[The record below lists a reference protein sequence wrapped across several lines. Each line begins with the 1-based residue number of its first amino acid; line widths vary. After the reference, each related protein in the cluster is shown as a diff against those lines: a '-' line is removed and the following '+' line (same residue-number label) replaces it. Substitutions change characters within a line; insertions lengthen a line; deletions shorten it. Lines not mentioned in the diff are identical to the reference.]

1 MAWAKE
7 MGSLVGAIKTS
18 HRERAHFLKESKQ
31 TTHQLLADFDAWL
44 KDTARDLKVMF
55 AGVRDML
62 DKSETA
68 RMHDFKA
75 MMEEIH
81 GRIKSIQARV
91 KEVRGDA
98 QNFLVQLDKEMKDL
112 ASDLKDFLAKSESAR
127 KADFKTVMEEIAA
140 RIDVIKKEVAHVR
153 RSAREL
159 LGDYKAERKEA
170 AAHWASLPE
179 RHTASEEA
187 VGEAS
192 EAPQVHAKKKSHK

>member
-1 MAWAKE
+1 
-7 MGSLVGAIKTS
+7 
-18 HRERAHFLKESKQ
+18 LKESKQ

-75 MMEEIH
+75 MMEDIH
-81 GRIKSIQARV
+81 GSIKSIQARV
-91 KEVRGDA
+91 KEVRGD
-98 QNFLVQLDKEMKDL
+98 VP
-112 ASDLKDFLAKSESAR
+112 DFLSKSESAR